1 MSYHSTMK
9 WNLEDEVTDEV
20 VAEVLRG
27 LQFHLELSGDGTYTP
42 GAYIKFNTVDAC
54 IYFVGRVLDERGIG
68 ANIDDLLENSC
79 ETTKILIG
87 RVLAE
92 METINVSKK

>member
-9 WNLEDEVTDEV
+9 WDLEDEVTDEV
-20 VAEVLRG
+20 VTEVVRG
-27 LQFHLELSGDGTYTP
+27 LQYHLELSGDGTYTP

-54 IYFVGRVLDERGIG
+54 IHFVGLILDERGIG
-68 ANIDDLLENSC
+68 ANVDDLLKNSC
-79 ETTKILIG
+79 EATKTLIG

-92 METINVSKK
+92 M